1 MSKALLICLLLTTAG
16 CGLSPGARFWYHPQ
30 RRLENARQDV
40 ERCYD
45 EAFLT
50 EQGRCYSP
58 GSGDNRRENLL
69 YVEIN
74 ARQCM
79 EQAGY
84 RRVSQEMLDPAARK
98 KAGTV
103 HGVTYFI
110 AGK

>member
-1 MSKALLICLLLTTAG
+1 MSKVVLIFLLLMTAG
-16 CGLSPGARFWYHPQ
+16 CGLSPGTRFWYHPQ
-30 RRLENARQDV
+30 RTVEQAKLDV

-58 GSGDNRRENLL
+58 GSANDRRESLL

-98 KAGTV
+98 KTGTV
-103 HGVTYFI
+103 HGVTYFV
-110 AGK
+110 AGR